1 MGSCKSEVK
10 EADEDIPIHN
20 ISPARCSAGFP
31 GDSSGP
37 QINRALINPHQ
48 AANQCTVAGAFTVIR
63 HACPEAMMVNRTP
76 EIATLLRQKP
86 AAAEGRMAKST
97 PTLDALRDRM
107 EALRRDQNALHER
120 LAALNCE
127 IAKSQL
133 RP

>member
-10 EADEDIPIHN
+10 EADEE
-20 ISPARCSAGFP
+20 ISQFTTFPPRAVVGGFP

-48 AANQCTVAGAFTVIR
+48 AANQCTVADAFTVIR

-86 AAAEGRMAKST
+86 AAGAAAKST
-97 PTLDALRDRM
+97 TDALRDRM